1 MELWELVARE
11 SIRDLVARYNA
22 NGDSGRFE
30 EMMKVF
36 ADDAV
41 MELVAADGTVR
52 RYEGAAEVATIF
64 TATKSGWDTGTKDTT
79 SPAARHHVRHFTSTH
94 QIDLLSETQAKGR
107 LYYLVVMAHGVD
119 HWGRYIDDY
128 GVRRGRWV
136 ITQRRALSD
145 GRVEHSLTNRESDE
159 WASGHQAA
167 IDGDDAADHEPGLV
181 RGDVGHQ

>member
-41 MELVAADGTVR
+41 MELVAADGSVQ
-52 RYEGAAEVATIF
+52 RYEGAAQVATIF
-64 TATKSGWDTGTKDTT
+64 TATKSGWDGSTT
-79 SPAARHHVRHFTSTH
+79 SSASASASATRHHVRHFTSTH
-94 QIDLLSETQAKGR
+94 QIDLVHETLAKGR
-107 LYYLVVMAHGVD
+107 LYYVVLMAHGVD
-119 HWGRYIDDY
+119 HWGRYVDEY
-128 GVRRGRWV
+128 GVRDGRWL

-145 GRVEHSLTNRESDE
+145 GRMDYSLTN
-159 WASGHQAA
+159 
-167 IDGDDAADHEPGLV
+167 
-181 RGDVGHQ
+181 